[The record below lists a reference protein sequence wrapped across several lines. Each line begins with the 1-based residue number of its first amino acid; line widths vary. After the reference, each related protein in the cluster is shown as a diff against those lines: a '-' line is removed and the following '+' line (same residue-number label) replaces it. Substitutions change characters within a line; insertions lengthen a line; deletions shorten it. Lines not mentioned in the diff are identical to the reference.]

1 VRCAECGADLPG
13 DETCLARFHELL
25 GAEAHNE
32 ELRQM
37 HGLTVLTYHLQ
48 HPSLTRPWYQRYGAE
63 VMPRIFARREDWLTV
78 LLEGHPRGVGRRQSA
93 KAVAELKARGETAMP
108 DWVVTTPIPGELTV
122 MAVDPRGPSGQT
134 AQVMAWARSMAE
146 HRFLDRDR
154 HNTDEQASSC
164 DLLTN
169 GI

>member
-1 VRCAECGADLPG
+1 MRCAECGADLPG

-48 HPSLTRPWYQRYGAE
+48 HPSLTRPWYQLYGSE
-63 VMPRIFARREDWLTV
+63 VMPRIFGQGEDWLTV

-93 KAVAELKARGETAMP
+93 KAVAELKARGGTEMP
-108 DWVVTTPIPGELTV
+108 DWVITTPIPGELTV
-122 MAVDPRGPSGQT
+122 AAVDPHAPSGQSEH
-134 AQVMAWARSMAE
+134 VIAWARSVAE
-146 HRFLDRDR
+146 HRFLDRER
-154 HNTDEQASSC
+154 HNT
-164 DLLTN
+164 
-169 GI
+169 G